1 MSWKQRCRKIKKCG
15 RKIPNLEEKCAML
28 FGEKRKERQIMLAD
42 EFDLDFD
49 VILDD
54 HVNDLSRSDM
64 IKLFSAKILSGTVY
78 YSNQILGS

>member
-1 MSWKQRCRKIKKCG
+1 
-15 RKIPNLEEKCAML
+15 ML

-54 HVNDLSRSDM
+54 HVNYLSRSDM
-64 IKLFSAKILSGTVY
+64 IELFSAKILSGTVY

>member
-1 MSWKQRCRKIKKCG
+1 
-15 RKIPNLEEKCAML
+15 ML

-54 HVNDLSRSDM
+54 HVNYLSRSDM
-64 IKLFSAKILSGTVY
+64 IELFSAKILSGIVY
-78 YSNQILGS
+78 YTYSNQILGL

>member
-1 MSWKQRCRKIKKCG
+1 
-15 RKIPNLEEKCAML
+15 ML
-28 FGEKRKERQIMLAD
+28 FGGKRKERQIMLAD

-54 HVNDLSRSDM
+54 HVNYLSRSGM
-64 IKLFSAKILSGTVY
+64 IELFSAKILSGTVY

>member
-1 MSWKQRCRKIKKCG
+1 
-15 RKIPNLEEKCAML
+15 ML

-64 IKLFSAKILSGTVY
+64 IELFSAKILSGTVY